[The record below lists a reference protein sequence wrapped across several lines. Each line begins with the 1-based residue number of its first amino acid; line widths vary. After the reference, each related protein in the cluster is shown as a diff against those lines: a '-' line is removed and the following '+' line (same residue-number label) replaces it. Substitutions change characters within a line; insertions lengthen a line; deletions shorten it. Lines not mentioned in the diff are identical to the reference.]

1 MANKHRIRDSALI
14 DALEAAPATLFD
26 GTVWRV
32 VRGGRDVLQGS
43 AYGGRWDDT
52 TFEVLYTS
60 EKADGAIAEI
70 YFHLSRGQPVIP
82 SKVTYYLYEIRVT
95 IRRALVLSDLAA
107 LAELGVDTARF
118 GSLSYAE
125 RVQEYPRP
133 QEIAETA
140 YFVGFDGL
148 VVPSA
153 RFDCRN
159 VVLFCDRIPPESIEV
174 VRDHGAIRWENW
186 RRQPLGF

>member
-1 MANKHRIRDSALI
+1 MADKHRIRDNALI
-14 DALEAAPATLFD
+14 DALEAAPATRFD

-32 VRGGRDVLQGS
+32 VRQGRDVLQGS

-82 SKVTYYLYEIRVT
+82 SKVAYHLYELRLAIQ
-95 IRRALVLSDLAA
+95 RALIFSDLAA
-107 LAELGVDTARF
+107 LAELGVDTARY

-140 YFVGFDGL
+140 HFVGFDGL

-159 VVLFCDRIPPESIEV
+159 VILFCDRVPPEATEV
-174 VRDHGAIRWENW
+174 VRDHGVVGWEDW
-186 RRQPLGF
+186 RKRRLGF

>member
-1 MANKHRIRDSALI
+1 MANKHRIRDNTLI
-14 DALEAAPATLFD
+14 DALEAVPATLFE
-26 GTVWRV
+26 GTVWRA
-32 VRGGRDVLQGS
+32 VRQGRDVLLSS

-82 SKVTYYLYEIRVT
+82 SKVSYHLYELRVT
-95 IRRALVLSDLAA
+95 VQRALVLPDLAA
-107 LAELGVDTARF
+107 LAELGVDTARY
-118 GSLSYAE
+118 GGLSYAE

-140 YFVGFDGL
+140 YFVSFDGL

-153 RFDCRN
+153 RFECRN
-159 VVLFCDRIPPESIEV
+159 VILFCDRVPPEATEV
-174 VRDHGAIRWENW
+174 VRDHGAIRWDDW
-186 RRQPLGF
+186 RKRPLGF